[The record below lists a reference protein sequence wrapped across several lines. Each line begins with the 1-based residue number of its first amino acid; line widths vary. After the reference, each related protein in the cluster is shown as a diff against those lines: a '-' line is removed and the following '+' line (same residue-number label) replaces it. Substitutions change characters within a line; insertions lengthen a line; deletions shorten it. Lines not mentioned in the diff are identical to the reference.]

1 MLSGIISAVFGLM
14 QALMLKTALFSF
26 TAGNYTRAALFVL
39 VKLMLYGVGAVLA
52 VFVFS
57 DALIN
62 LLVGYTVGLLAS
74 AIALFVRYGVSARTV
89 NTEGDTDEIGNN
101 N

>member
-1 MLSGIISAVFGLM
+1 MLSGIISAAFGLM
-14 QALMLKTALFSF
+14 QTLMLKTALFSF
-26 TAGNYTRAALFVL
+26 TAGNYVKAALFVL
-39 VKLMLYGVGAVLA
+39 IKLMLYGAGAILT

-57 DALIN
+57 DALVK

-74 AIALFVRYGVSARTV
+74 AIVLFVRYGVSARIA